1 MPFIEFFYN
10 TISHKVTIYFV
21 NYSNFMGYT
30 YLLLLTNKLIVMFYI
45 IMGRE
50 TIHNNLIKTFP

>member
-1 MPFIEFFYN
+1 
-10 TISHKVTIYFV
+10 
-21 NYSNFMGYT
+21 MGYT